1 MILARFLCDSCTIM
15 RLASYQTRNR
25 PARPLTG
32 NLRNRKLLHLCFA
45 PHLLQDDMIFAP
57 YLLQK
62 FVDFAPHLL
71 QDFVNFGRYL
81 LQKCAFFAP
90 NLLQNRHFNVFFG
103 KKFARSKNKCYLCS
117 RNQK

>member
-1 MILARFLCDSCTIM
+1 M
-15 RLASYQTRNR
+15 RPASYQTRNR

-57 YLLQK
+57 HLLQK
-62 FVDFAPHLL
+62 FVE
-71 QDFVNFGRYL
+71 FGRYL
-81 LQKCAFFAP
+81 LQKCAIFAP

-117 RNQK
+117 RNQKVM